1 VLYDRGTLVQQGP
14 SLARLAPGAVL
25 RLHPAVAARFGVA
38 EGARVR
44 LAGSA
49 GAAEL
54 PAALD
59 HSLAPGTAY
68 LPANLGAV
76 VGSGLRVSVEALP

>member
-1 VLYDRGTLVQQGP
+1 
-14 SLARLAPGAVL
+14 
-25 RLHPAVAARFGVA
+25 LHPADAVRLGVA

-44 LAGSA
+44 LTGSE

-59 HSLAPGTAY
+59 PSLAPGTVY
-68 LPANLGAV
+68 LPAHLGAA
-76 VGSGLRVSVEALP
+76 VGAGLRVSAEALP